1 MHKQQL
7 DLFSSI
13 FKFQLQAKKTV
24 YSIQSRTIEI
34 FVSGFDFGDSFFFTP
49 EIFKLL
55 VSKSFF
61 LVFFFLIMQYP
72 ILTIFFQTF
81 QYKTKCLNWVMLE
94 TVRTTSF
101 LVYDACK
108 TMSVGPT
115 VELNSSKRFPCWW
128 TLSILRKVCW
138 CLWCI
143 SK

>member
-61 LVFFFLIMQYP
+61 WCFFSYYAVSNSDN
-72 ILTIFFQTF
+72 FFQTF
-81 QYKTKCLNWVMLE
+81 HYKTKCLNWVMLE
-94 TVRTTSF
+94 TVRTKSF

-108 TMSVGPT
+108 TMCVGPT
-115 VELNSSKRFPCWW
+115 AESNSSKRVSLMSTFNIAESLLVPVMN
-128 TLSILRKVCW
+128 K
-138 CLWCI
+138 
-143 SK
+143 